1 MPYIEIVAII
11 ALLQFMVFGIL
22 VGKAR
27 QDFGVKAPAV
37 TGHESFER
45 IYRVQMNTLECLVT
59 FLPALFLAG
68 QYWSGA
74 VVAAIGAVYLI
85 GRTVYWRSYVAN
97 PASRGIG
104 FMLSFAPTVL
114 LFVLALIGIV
124 RSLLGA

>member
-45 IYRVQMNTLECLVT
+45 IYRVHMNTLECLIT
-59 FLPALFLAG
+59 FLPALFLAAR
-68 QYWSGA
+68 YWPA
-74 VVAAIGAVYLI
+74 YVVAGLGVVYLI
-85 GRTVYWRSYVAN
+85 GRMVYWRSYVAKPEN
-97 PASRGIG
+97 RGFG

-114 LFVLALIGIV
+114 LMLLALAGIV
-124 RSLLGA
+124 RVMLA